1 MRLFC
6 SSGLVVVMVTVTG
19 RVMKGTVAVK
29 VIVKDIVRVQ
39 EVVKEIVIV

>member
-1 MRLFC
+1 
-6 SSGLVVVMVTVTG
+6 MVTVTG
-19 RVMKGTVAVK
+19 RVMKGIVAVE